1 MAGQFGKLRS
11 ATARRRA
18 LVAVSTMIGALTV
31 SRFVTDPEL
40 SAEIL
45 KEAERSLADR

>member
-1 MAGQFGKLRS
+1 MAGQFDKVAP

-18 LVAVSTMIGALTV
+18 LVAVSTMIGALTM
-31 SRFVTDPEL
+31 SRAVTDPEL

-45 KEAERSLADR
+45 KEAERSLAVG